1 MMTNPLSFLVKIPMR
16 YILTALAAAGA
27 LALAARPGTNPY
39 LGKSLQ
45 SIIPKDREAITVEDL
60 RKLNRQQL
68 VGIFHQLVSPEVGEM
83 RGEYRAMLM
92 DSGNAVNRF
101 LSVLF
106 LYFTW
111 GMWMHKAFEPASE
124 GYGHGYNTFLTTLP
138 RVPEN
143 VFAAGAASLLGLV
156 KAAFVSSSP
165 QRMVRMMCNR
175 TFIGP
180 SRFDRRASFHLV
192 YSDYNSF
199 YTSTMRDEVR
209 KVNDTLFLGLGTL
222 TITGGTRNIF
232 PFVLMGPPDP
242 WVGPDEG
249 FPEDRQCNPEATEEV
264 HHE

>member
-1 MMTNPLSFLVKIPMR
+1 M
-16 YILTALAAAGA
+16 
-27 LALAARPGTNPY
+27 
-39 LGKSLQ
+39 
-45 SIIPKDREAITVEDL
+45 TVEDL
-60 RKLNRQQL
+60 QKLSRQQL

-83 RGEYRAMLM
+83 RGEYRAMLLE
-92 DSGNAVNRF
+92 SGHALNRF

-111 GMWMHKAFEPASE
+111 GKWRHKAFEPVSE
-124 GYGHGYNTFLTTLP
+124 RHGHGYNTFLTTLP

-156 KAAFVSSSP
+156 KASLGFHAP
-165 QRMVRMMCNR
+165 RRMVRIMCNK

-180 SRFDRRASFHLV
+180 SRFDKRTSFHLV
-192 YSDYNSF
+192 YKDYNSF
-199 YTSTMRDEVR
+199 YTSTMHDEVR

-222 TITGGTRNIF
+222 TVTGGTRNVF

-249 FPEDRQCNPEATEEV
+249 YPEDRQCTRETTGEV
-264 HHE
+264 HHG

>member
-106 LYFTW
+106 LYLTW
-111 GMWMHKAFEPASE
+111 GMWMHKAFEPVSE
-124 GYGHGYNTFLTTLP
+124 RHGHGYNTFLATLP

-143 VFAAGAASLLGLV
+143 VFAAGAASLFGIV
-156 KAAFVSSSP
+156 KAAFGSSSP

-180 SRFDRRASFHLV
+180 SRFDRRTSFHLV

-249 FPEDRQCNPEATEEV
+249 YPEDR
-264 HHE
+264 

>member
-106 LYFTW
+106 LYLTW
-111 GMWMHKAFEPASE
+111 GMWMHKAFEPVSE
-124 GYGHGYNTFLTTLP
+124 RHGHGYNTFLATLP
-138 RVPEN
+138 RVP
-143 VFAAGAASLLGLV
+143 
-156 KAAFVSSSP
+156 
-165 QRMVRMMCNR
+165 
-175 TFIGP
+175 
-180 SRFDRRASFHLV
+180 
-192 YSDYNSF
+192 
-199 YTSTMRDEVR
+199 
-209 KVNDTLFLGLGTL
+209 
-222 TITGGTRNIF
+222 
-232 PFVLMGPPDP
+232 
-242 WVGPDEG
+242 
-249 FPEDRQCNPEATEEV
+249 
-264 HHE
+264 